1 MREQLVQPVSKEGDS
16 KEANAHRRYIRFSQ
30 SAHGSRLSV
39 FPRRFV
45 LPSWYVLPHSVTRFD
60 WHIVARVLK
69 GFTLFV
75 AALIVFFI
83 VLHWVEYNDD
93 FIDRGADMGEIFRVY
108 YPAYIPEI
116 VRLTSPLAI
125 FLACIYVTGTLAQ
138 EVQLIALQTS
148 GVSLYRLMRPY
159 LLVGVLLTAIMFGFN
174 GWVVPQAN
182 EIVVEYDNEYLNPQR
197 QTIEVSEI
205 HRQND
210 PLSIVSVGYYD
221 TGEQRAH
228 HVSLQR
234 FDNEQRLRQRFDA
247 DRMNWVDSLDVWR
260 MVGVTERTFPDDA
273 PMQQTYHSRMDTT
286 LQVTPRDLA
295 RTARDVESMTVTE
308 ARYYLESL
316 KRSGAGQLGRP
327 LVAYYGKFAYPVANL
342 ILVLIAVPLAAV
354 RRRGG
359 QAVRFGLGL
368 FIALLY
374 LAAQKLTEPFG
385 YAETLDP
392 WLTAWIPHVLFGVV
406 ALLLLLQARK

>member
-1 MREQLVQPVSKEGDS
+1 MPVHPPRSYDL
-16 KEANAHRRYIRFSQ
+16 
-30 SAHGSRLSV
+30 RLT
-39 FPRRFV
+39 P
-45 LPSWYVLPHSVTRFD
+45 PSVTRFD

-69 GFTLFV
+69 GFALFV
-75 AALIVFFI
+75 SALIVFFI

-93 FIDRGADMGEIFRVY
+93 FVDRGADMSEIFRVY

-116 VRLTSPLAI
+116 VRLISPLAI
-125 FLACIYVTGTLAQ
+125 FLSCIYVTGKLAQ

-159 LLVGVLLTAIMFGFN
+159 LLVGVTLTLVMFGFN
-174 GWVVPQAN
+174 GWVVPRAN
-182 EIVVEYDNEYLNPQR
+182 EVVVQYDNEYLHPER

-210 PLSIVSVGYYD
+210 PRSIVSVGYYD

-234 FDNEQRLRQRFDA
+234 FDEQQHLRERFDA
-247 DRMNWVDSLDVWR
+247 DRMDWVDSLQVWR
-260 MVGVTERTFPDDA
+260 MVGVTERTFPDDQ
-273 PMQQTYHSRMDTT
+273 PMQQAYHSRMDTT
-286 LQVTPRDLA
+286 LQITPRDLA
-295 RTARDVESMTVTE
+295 RTARDVEAMTVTE

-316 KRSGAGQLGRP
+316 QRSGAGQLGRP
-327 LVAYYGKFAYPVANL
+327 LVAYYNKFAYPVANL

-359 QAVRFGLGL
+359 QAVRFGIGL
-368 FIALLY
+368 FVALLY
-374 LAAQKLTEPFG
+374 LAAQKLSEPFG

-392 WLTAWIPHVLFGVV
+392 WLTTWIPHALFATV

>member
-1 MREQLVQPVSKEGDS
+1 
-16 KEANAHRRYIRFSQ
+16 
-30 SAHGSRLSV
+30 
-39 FPRRFV
+39 
-45 LPSWYVLPHSVTRFD
+45 VT
-60 WHIVARVLK
+60 
-69 GFTLFV
+69 
-75 AALIVFFI
+75 ALIVFFI

-93 FIDRGADMGEIFRVY
+93 FVDRGADMSEIFRVY

-116 VRLTSPLAI
+116 VRLISPLAI
-125 FLACIYVTGTLAQ
+125 FLSCIYVTGKLAQ

-159 LLVGVLLTAIMFGFN
+159 LLVGVMLTLVMFGFN
-174 GWVVPQAN
+174 GWVVPRAN
-182 EIVVEYDNEYLNPQR
+182 EVVVQYDNEYLHPER

-210 PLSIVSVGYYD
+210 PRSIVSVGYYD

-234 FDNEQRLRQRFDA
+234 FDDQQYLRERFDA
-247 DRMNWVDSLDVWR
+247 DRMEWVDSLQVWR
-260 MVGVTERTFPDDA
+260 MVGVTERSFPDGQ

-286 LQVTPRDLA
+286 LQITPRDLA
-295 RTARDVESMTVTE
+295 RTARDVEAMTVTE
-308 ARYYLESL
+308 ARYYLDSL
-316 KRSGAGQLGRP
+316 QRSGAGQLGRP
-327 LVAYYGKFAYPVANL
+327 LVAYYNKFAYPVANL

-359 QAVRFGLGL
+359 QAVRFGIGL
-368 FIALLY
+368 FVALLY
-374 LAAQKLTEPFG
+374 LAAQKLSEPFG

-392 WLTAWIPHVLFGVV
+392 WLTTWLPLFATV

>member
-1 MREQLVQPVSKEGDS
+1 M
-16 KEANAHRRYIRFSQ
+16 
-30 SAHGSRLSV
+30 
-39 FPRRFV
+39 
-45 LPSWYVLPHSVTRFD
+45 TRFD

-69 GFTLFV
+69 SFLLFV
-75 AALIVFFI
+75 GALIVFFI

-93 FIDRGADMGEIFRVY
+93 FVDRGADMSEIFRVY

-125 FLACIYVTGTLAQ
+125 FLACIYVTGKLAQ

-148 GVSLYRLMRPY
+148 GVSLYRLLRPY
-159 LLVGVLLTAIMFGFN
+159 LLVGGMLTVFMFGFN
-174 GWVVPQAN
+174 GWIVPRAN
-182 EIVVEYDNEYLNPQR
+182 EVVVEYDNEYLNTQR
-197 QTIEVSEI
+197 QTVEVSEI

-221 TGEQRAH
+221 TNEQRAH

-234 FDNEQRLRQRFDA
+234 FDDQQRLRERFDA
-247 DRMNWVDSLDVWR
+247 DRMEWVDSLETWR
-260 MVGVTERTFPDDA
+260 MVGVTERTFQA
-273 PMQQTYHSRMDTT
+273 EEPMQQAYHARMDTT

-295 RTARDVESMTVTE
+295 RTARDVEAMTVTE

-316 KRSGAGQLGRP
+316 QRSGAGQLGRP
-327 LVAYYGKFAYPVANL
+327 LVAYYNKFTYPIANL

-359 QAVRFGLGL
+359 QAVRFGIGL
-368 FIALLY
+368 LVALLY

-392 WLTAWIPHVLFGVV
+392 WLTAWVPHVLFAIV
-406 ALLLLLQARK
+406 ALLLLIQARK

>member
-1 MREQLVQPVSKEGDS
+1 M
-16 KEANAHRRYIRFSQ
+16 
-30 SAHGSRLSV
+30 
-39 FPRRFV
+39 
-45 LPSWYVLPHSVTRFD
+45 TRFD

-125 FLACIYVTGTLAQ
+125 FLACIYVTGKLAQ

-159 LLVGVLLTAIMFGFN
+159 IVVGVLLTVVMFGFN

-182 EIVVEYDNEYLNPQR
+182 KVVVEYDNEYLNPQR

-234 FDNEQRLRQRFDA
+234 FDDQQRLRERFDA
-247 DRMNWVDSLDVWR
+247 DRMQWVDSLNVWR
-260 MVGVTERTFPDDA
+260 MTGVTERTFPDNA
-273 PMQQTYHSRMDTT
+273 PMQQAYHSRMDTT
-286 LQVTPRDLA
+286 LQVTHRDLA
-295 RTARDVESMTVTE
+295 RTARDVESMTVPE

-316 KRSGAGQLGRP
+316 QRSGAGQLGRP
-327 LVAYYGKFAYPVANL
+327 LVAYYSKFAYPVANL

-368 FIALLY
+368 FVALLY

-385 YAETLDP
+385 YTETLDP
-392 WLTAWIPHVLFGVV
+392 WLTAWIPHVLFAVV
-406 ALLLLLQARK
+406 ALLLLVQARK